1 MTIISAKNISIEF
14 PIFGIK
20 SRSFKSSVIK
30 SITGGKINEEN
41 ASLKIKAIDDIS
53 FNLNAGDRVG
63 LIGHN
68 GSGKTTLLRAI
79 SGVYF
84 PTSGNLSVDGSISS
98 LLDIFIGMDMDA
110 TGKENIIARGLIMGH
125 PYSHVVEKIDDVIQ
139 FSGLG
144 DYINLPMRTYSSGM
158 AMRLAFSAST
168 SFDADIVLMD
178 EWLSVGDD
186 NFIKSSQKRISEF
199 VESAKVVILASHDKL
214 MLQKFCNKTITMCQ
228 GKIIDMNF

>member
-1 MTIISAKNISIEF
+1 MTIISAKNVSIEF
-14 PIFGIK
+14 PIFGMK
-20 SRSFKSSVIK
+20 SRSFKSSLIK
-30 SITGGKINEEN
+30 SIAGGKINEED
-41 ASLKIKAIDDIS
+41 AALKIKAIDDIT
-53 FNLNAGDRVG
+53 FDLKAGDRIG

-84 PTSGNLSVDGSISS
+84 PTRGKISVEGSLSS
-98 LLDIFIGMDMDA
+98 LLDIFIGMDLDA
-110 TGKENIIARGLIMGH
+110 TGRENIIARGLIMGQQ
-125 PYSHVVEKIDDVIQ
+125 YSQVVEKIDEIIK

-144 DYINLPMRTYSSGM
+144 GYINLPMRTYSSGM

-186 NFIKSSQKRISEF
+186 NFIQNSQKRISKF
-199 VESAKVVILASHDKL
+199 VDNAKVVILASHDKKL
-214 MLQKFCNKTITMCQ
+214 LQKFCNKRITMSQ

>member
-1 MTIISAKNISIEF
+1 MSIISAKNISIEF

-20 SRSFKSSVIK
+20 SRSFKSSIIK
-30 SITGGKINEEN
+30 SIAGGKITEEN

-84 PTSGNLSVDGSISS
+84 PTSGHLSVDGSISS

-125 PYSHVVEKIDDVIQ
+125 PYSHVVEKIDDIIE

-186 NFIKSSQKRISEF
+186 NFIKNSQKRIGEF
-199 VESAKVVILASHDKL
+199 VGNAKVVILASHDKL
-214 MLQKFCNKTITMCQ
+214 LLQKFCNKTITLSQ
-228 GKIIDMNF
+228 GKIIDLNF

>member
-20 SRSFKSSVIK
+20 SRSFKSSFIK
-30 SITGGKINEEN
+30 SIAGGKIIEEN
-41 ASLKIKAIDDIS
+41 AALKIKAIDDIS

-63 LIGHN
+63 LLGHN

-84 PTSGNLSVDGSISS
+84 PTSGKLSAEGSISS

-110 TGKENIIARGLIMGH
+110 TGKENIITRGLLMGYQ
-125 PYSHVVEKIDDVIQ
+125 YSQVVEKIDDVIQ

-168 SFDADIVLMD
+168 SFEADIVLMD

-186 NFIKSSQKRISEF
+186 NFIQSSQKKIGKF
-199 VESAKVVILASHDKL
+199 VDSAKVVILASHDKKL
-214 MLQKFCNKTITMCQ
+214 LQKFCNKTIIMSQ